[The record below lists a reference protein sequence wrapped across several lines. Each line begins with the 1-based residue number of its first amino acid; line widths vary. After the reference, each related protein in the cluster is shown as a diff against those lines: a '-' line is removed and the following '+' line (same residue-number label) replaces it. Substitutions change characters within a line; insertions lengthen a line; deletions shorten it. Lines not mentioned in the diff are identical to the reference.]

1 MKRILWVTVLASL
14 VASAVSFAAMRWLS
28 VAKHPPIAAKSIH
41 DLNWLQTK
49 LQLSPDQMTK
59 IRALADDYLAVIA
72 DCCEKH
78 CGARYELSEEL
89 ARETVDLPKA
99 TGHVEAMS
107 AAQTKA
113 EKATLDHILKVREI
127 LTEPQRTLYAQ
138 LVNQQVCTACP
149 TGAHHP

>member
-1 MKRILWVTVLASL
+1 MKRILFVAVVASL
-14 VASAVSFAAMRWLS
+14 VASAVSFVAMRWLS
-28 VAKHPPIAAKSIH
+28 GVRHPPIAARSIH
-41 DLNWLQTK
+41 DLDWLQGK
-49 LQLSPDQMTK
+49 LQLSPDQMAK
-59 IRALADDYLAVIA
+59 IRGIEGEYLAVIA

-78 CGARYELSEEL
+78 CGARYDLSEEL
-89 ARETVDLPKA
+89 AKEPVDLPKA

-107 AAQTKA
+107 AAQARA

-127 LTEPQRTLYAQ
+127 LSSPQRTLYAQ